1 MFHFD
6 LPFVVTIIST
16 MSSLELNCVTTGR
29 KVFKRTLVKEKGTR
43 RTAIQTFTNKHC
55 RFIDELVM
63 VLFLRAL

>member
-43 RTAIQTFTNKHC
+43 RTAIKHLLINTAGLLMNLSW
-55 RFIDELVM
+55 FY
-63 VLFLRAL
+63 F